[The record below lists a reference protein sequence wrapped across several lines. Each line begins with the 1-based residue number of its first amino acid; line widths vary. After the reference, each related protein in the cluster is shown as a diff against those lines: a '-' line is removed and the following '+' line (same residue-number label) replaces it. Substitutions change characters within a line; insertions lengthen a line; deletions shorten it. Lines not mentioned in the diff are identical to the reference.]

1 MATDISVLPSEQI
14 MIVKEVHFEYELNT
28 RLILGK
34 AVYLRRLSDSYK
46 LELTSKNEDPRYLEL
61 MKSEETYPFDYLD
74 KLIIDGISSKYNNV
88 NVTSWLMMCDTQ
100 YQRLLDSIYSDS
112 VTANIIIEPDI
123 SSLDIW
129 GQISWILKNKMR
141 YIQFPIDIY
150 MRGITIPNLLQNNMF
165 KININLDEWQNQSH
179 GLKELLDRSY
189 VILSKYFR

>member
-1 MATDISVLPSEQI
+1 M
-14 MIVKEVHFEYELNT
+14 
-28 RLILGK
+28 
-34 AVYLRRLSDSYK
+34 SDSYK
-46 LELTSKNEDPRYLEL
+46 LELTSKKEDFRYLEL

-112 VTANIIIEPDI
+112 VIANIIIEPDI

-150 MRGITIPNLLQNNMF
+150 MRGITIPNFLQNNMF